1 MADVEFLSQVSIF
14 ANLGPERL
22 QPLTGKMR
30 TRRYQRGEVIFHEDD
45 AGDRMH
51 IIVEGSVKISVTSE
65 DGREKNIAL
74 FKPAECFGEMAL
86 LDGSRRSATATALE
100 ALETLVLMRDDFLDF
115 LSENPQV
122 AADISN
128 LLTQR
133 LRNVN
138 QMLVDTAFLDVPT
151 RVAKQLLNLAASYAG
166 DAGDAEPAEPRVV
179 PLGQEELASLVGAS
193 RETVSRA
200 LTSYRRMG
208 ILTTSHR
215 RIVINDWKALE
226 RMASS

>member
-14 ANLGPERL
+14 AHLEPERL
-22 QPLTGKMR
+22 QPLTDKLR
-30 TRRYQRGEVIFHEDD
+30 PRRYQRGEVIFHEDD
-45 AGDRMH
+45 PGDRMH
-51 IIVEGSVKISVTSE
+51 IIVEGSVKISVASE

-74 FKPAECFGEMAL
+74 LKAGGCFGELAL
-86 LDGSRRSATATALE
+86 LDGSKRSATATAME
-100 ALETLVLMRDDFLDF
+100 ALETLVLMRDDFQDF
-115 LSENPQV
+115 LTENPQV
-122 AADISN
+122 AADITN
-128 LLTQR
+128 LLSQR

-151 RVAKQLLNLAASYAG
+151 RVAKQLLTLAASYT
-166 DAGDAEPAEPRVV
+166 GDAEPAEPRVV
-179 PLGQEELASLVGAS
+179 PLGQEEWASLVGAS

-215 RIVINDWKALE
+215 RIIINDWKALE

>member
-14 ANLGPERL
+14 SHLESERL
-22 QPLTGKMR
+22 QPLTGKLR
-30 TRRYQRGEVIFHEDD
+30 PRRYQRGEVVFHEDD
-45 AGDRMH
+45 PGDRMH

-74 FKPAECFGEMAL
+74 FKPGDCFGEMAL

-100 ALETLVLMRDDFLDF
+100 VLETLVLMRDDFLDF
-115 LSENPQV
+115 LTENPQV
-122 AADISN
+122 AADINN

-151 RVAKQLLNLAASYAG
+151 RVAKQLLNLAGSY
-166 DAGDAEPAEPRVV
+166 AGDAEPAEPPVV

-200 LTSYRRMG
+200 LNSYRRMG

-215 RIVINDWKALE
+215 RIVINDLKGLE
-226 RMASS
+226 RMASN

>member
-14 ANLGPERL
+14 ARLEPERL
-22 QPLTGKMR
+22 QPLTDKLR

-45 AGDRMH
+45 PGDRMH
-51 IIVEGSVKISVTSE
+51 IIVEGSVKISMSSE

-74 FKPAECFGEMAL
+74 FKPGECFGEMAL
-86 LDGSRRSATATALE
+86 LDGSNRSATATAME
-100 ALETLVLMRDDFLDF
+100 ALETLVLMRDDFQHF
-115 LSENPQV
+115 LAENPQV
-122 AADISN
+122 AADITN
-128 LLTQR
+128 LLAQR

-151 RVAKQLLNLAASYAG
+151 RVAKQLLILAGSYSDGADPVG
-166 DAGDAEPAEPRVV
+166 PQVV
-179 PLGQEELASLVGAS
+179 PLGQDELASLVGAS

-215 RIVINDWKALE
+215 RIVINDLKGLE
-226 RMASS
+226 RMASI

>member
-14 ANLGPERL
+14 ANLEPERL
-22 QPLTGKMR
+22 QTLTGKLR
-30 TRRYQRGEVIFHEDD
+30 PRRYQRGEVIFHEDD
-45 AGDRMH
+45 PGDRMH

-74 FKPAECFGEMAL
+74 FKPGECFGEMAL
-86 LDGSRRSATATALE
+86 LDGSRRSATATAME

-115 LSENPQV
+115 LTQNPQV
-122 AADISN
+122 SADITN

-151 RVAKQLLNLAASYAG
+151 RVAKQLLALAGSY
-166 DAGDAEPAEPRVV
+166 AGDAEPAEPRVV
-179 PLGQEELASLVGAS
+179 PLGQDELASLVGAS

-215 RIVINDWKALE
+215 RIVINDLKALE
-226 RMASS
+226 RMASG

>member
-14 ANLGPERL
+14 ANLEPERL
-22 QPLTGKMR
+22 QPLTGKLR
-30 TRRYQRGEVIFHEDD
+30 PRRYQRGEVIFHEDD
-45 AGDRMH
+45 PGDQMH

-65 DGREKNIAL
+65 DGREKNLAL
-74 FKPAECFGEMAL
+74 FKPGECFGEMAL

-100 ALETLVLMRDDFLDF
+100 ALETLVLMRDDFQDF
-115 LSENPQV
+115 LTENPQV
-122 AADISN
+122 AADITN
-128 LLTQR
+128 LMTQR

-151 RVAKQLLNLAASYAG
+151 RVAKQLLTLAASYAG

>member
-1 MADVEFLSQVSIF
+1 MADVEFLSQVPIF
-14 ANLGPERL
+14 STLEPEGL
-22 QPLTGKMR
+22 QPLTGKLR
-30 TRRYQRGEVIFHEDD
+30 PRRYQRGEVIFHEDD
-45 AGDRMH
+45 PGDRMH

-74 FKPAECFGEMAL
+74 FKPGECFGEMAL
-86 LDGSRRSATATALE
+86 LDGSNRSATATAME
-100 ALETLVLMRDDFLDF
+100 ALETLVLMRDDFQEF
-115 LSENPQV
+115 LAVNPRV
-122 AADISN
+122 SVEITN
-128 LLTQR
+128 MLTQR

-151 RVAKQLLNLAASYAG
+151 RVAKQLLALASSYAG
-166 DAGDAEPAEPRVV
+166 DSEPAEPRVV
-179 PLGQEELASLVGAS
+179 PLGQDELASLVGAS

-215 RIVINDWKALE
+215 RIVINDLKGLE
-226 RMASS
+226 RMASQ